1 MLKWLI
7 SNWERVLFSV
17 IGLAFIL
24 FSLNYMISSSL
35 VESSAAFGM
44 GFLCFIFSSVS
55 RFKRFKGL
63 GFEAELWE
71 DKQEEAAELIDRFKD
86 IVTIYSR
93 EAVMSRVTAGRWEDG
108 AWKRRWELFDE
119 LTNQHQALGQKVDF
133 SKLKKEV
140 DNYFIFDMVLPLID
154 VVGKPILDGRS
165 KAHQMI
171 DEQFGSPIRDID
183 GHRKRHEQLHQI
195 EHGISEPF
203 VIAQRENLAAVVL
216 NWSSDAQRDLKTHF
230 AIDIS
235 FDSDALS
242 KLKEISTAYSNRPI
256 KVTERLIALA
266 DGEAQ

>member
-24 FSLNYMISSSL
+24 FSLNYMKSSSL

-93 EAVMSRVTAGRWEDG
+93 EAVMSRVTAGRWDDGLG

-133 SKLKKEV
+133 RKLKKEV
-140 DNYFIFDMVLPLID
+140 DNYTN
-154 VVGKPILDGRS
+154 S
-165 KAHQMI
+165 
-171 DEQFGSPIRDID
+171 
-183 GHRKRHEQLHQI
+183 
-195 EHGISEPF
+195 
-203 VIAQRENLAAVVL
+203 L
-216 NWSSDAQRDLKTHF
+216 NF
-230 AIDIS
+230 
-235 FDSDALS
+235 
-242 KLKEISTAYSNRPI
+242 
-256 KVTERLIALA
+256 
-266 DGEAQ
+266 